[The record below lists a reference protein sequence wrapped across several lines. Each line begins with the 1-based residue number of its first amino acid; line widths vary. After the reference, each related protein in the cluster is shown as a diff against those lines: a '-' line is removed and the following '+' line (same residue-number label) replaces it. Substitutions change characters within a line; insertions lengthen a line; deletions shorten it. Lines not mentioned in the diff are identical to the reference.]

1 MDNNYNQEIALSDI
15 VSVLWKNKIT
25 IIAITL
31 ASTIIAIVFALNAN
45 VIYSSNTIF
54 ITKTSNSNSS
64 NISSLAS
71 LTGIPIGN
79 NSNNIDPSD
88 YLDKVL
94 LDKNFLSEIL
104 MRKWFYNGDSLFLDQ
119 IFKIK
124 KDTTQEN
131 WKYRYEKAK
140 IDFLRKNELLY
151 ILKEKKSGLL
161 TLTTNM
167 PSPQLAYDIN
177 TFVIEQISDYIRNSL
192 KSQAKEKRF
201 FIQERILEVKSD
213 LEKSENAL
221 ALFKERNIMSSAP
234 KVMLEEMRLT
244 RAVTMNQEI
253 FIQFNKQYEL
263 ARIEELNDQTLIQI
277 LKSPEI
283 PIKPVA
289 PNRLKITVLGTLIGA
304 FLSIFIV
311 LILSLKNNFRK

>member
-253 FIQFNKQYEL
+253 FIQFKKQYEL

>member
-71 LTGIPIGN
+71 LAGIPIGN

-192 KSQAKEKRF
+192 KSQAKEKRL

-253 FIQFNKQYEL
+253 FIQFKKQYEL